1 MTRNPKNKKRNTKAV
16 SSMFDSI
23 PHELVSEVLSR
34 VASSSIKDI
43 FNAKLSCKML
53 NEIAEDMYVYQHVS
67 LDEVPIIPWKPISQE
82 QVTFLNTCL
91 QSENPESLYRQA
103 VLDYFNK
110 TNLEST
116 CMHLQKA
123 VKNGHTG
130 ALYVTCIVLLFSGD
144 EELKQQGIKLLG
156 NMKKTNGLR
165 RRLRICR
172 NNLNSILKMIWV
184 KNPVLL
190 EPPVCCTSR
199 DQHHKKRRW
208 SEVEEDVTCEACV
221 ADQEINLLSS
231 RYNFD

>member
-53 NEIAEDMYVYQHVS
+53 NEIAKDMYVYQRVS

-82 QVTFLNTCL
+82 QETFLNTCL

-130 ALYVTCIVLLFSGD
+130 ALYVTCIVLLFSGN
-144 EELKQQGIKLLG
+144 EELKQQGI
-156 NMKKTNGLR
+156 N
-165 RRLRICR
+165 
-172 NNLNSILKMIWV
+172 ILKMIWV

-190 EPPVCCTSR
+190 EPPVCCTTR
-199 DQHHKKRRW
+199 DHHHRKSRW

-221 ADQEINLLSS
+221 ADQEINLLSG
-231 RYNFD
+231 RYNFV

>member
-1 MTRNPKNKKRNTKAV
+1 
-16 SSMFDSI
+16 
-23 PHELVSEVLSR
+23 
-34 VASSSIKDI
+34 
-43 FNAKLSCKML
+43 
-53 NEIAEDMYVYQHVS
+53 MYVYQHVS

-144 EELKQQGIKLLG
+144 EELKQQGI
-156 NMKKTNGLR
+156 N
-165 RRLRICR
+165 
-172 NNLNSILKMIWV
+172 ILKMIWV

>member
-67 LDEVPIIPWKPISQE
+67 LDE
-82 QVTFLNTCL
+82 
-91 QSENPESLYRQA
+91 
-103 VLDYFNK
+103 LDYFNK

-116 CMHLQKA
+116 CMHLLKA
-123 VKNGHTG
+123 VKNGHTD

-156 NMKKTNGLR
+156 NMKKTNGLK

-172 NNLNSILKMIWV
+172 NNLNSILKIIWV

-199 DQHHKKRRW
+199 DQHHRKRRW

-221 ADQEINLLSS
+221 ADQEINLLSG

>member
-1 MTRNPKNKKRNTKAV
+1 MTRNPKNKERNTKAV

-34 VASSSIKDI
+34 VVSSSIKDI

-67 LDEVPIIPWKPISQE
+67 LDE
-82 QVTFLNTCL
+82 
-91 QSENPESLYRQA
+91 
-103 VLDYFNK
+103 LDYFNK

-116 CMHLQKA
+116 CMHLLKA
-123 VKNGHTG
+123 VKNGHRG
-130 ALYVTCIVLLFSGD
+130 ALYVTCIVILFSGD
-144 EELKQQGIKLLG
+144 EELKQQGIKLLR
-156 NMKKTNGLR
+156 NMKKTNGLNR
-165 RRLRICR
+165 MLRICR

-190 EPPVCCTSR
+190 EPPVCCTAR

-208 SEVEEDVTCEACV
+208 SQVEEDVTCEACV
-221 ADQEINLLSS
+221 ADQEINLLSG